1 MITFKQSR
9 IENSPHYFFSDMI
22 NIKIFDPNL
31 LDIQN
36 LSSKSTDA
44 LIYDIKYINHVNID
58 SENSLYLIF
67 NNVDGYNQKSNGDK

>member
-9 IENSPHYFFSDMI
+9 IANSPHYFFSDMT

-36 LSSKSTDA
+36 LSSKSADA

-67 NNVDGYNQKSNGDK
+67 NNVDGYNQESNGDK